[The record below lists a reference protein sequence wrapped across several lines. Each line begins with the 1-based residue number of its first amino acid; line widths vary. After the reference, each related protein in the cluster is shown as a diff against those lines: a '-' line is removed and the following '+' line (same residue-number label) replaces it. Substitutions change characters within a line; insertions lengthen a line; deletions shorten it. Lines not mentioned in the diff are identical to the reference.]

1 MPAGTH
7 VRGKAGRKVTGG
19 GLFGATAPTSS
30 SPPELASLSPPPR
43 PAPHKRPLFRDEDDE
58 GATDED
64 DVDAFEP
71 VASTSALPLPPPPPG
86 LPPPPERFVS
96 FNGQTSSGISHLPP
110 PPKKKPRTSVLKG
123 KEASPAEEGEEGAGE
138 KKGRGKG
145 KAKAAAA
152 KGKGKGRAK
161 TGKEKMEK
169 LLVPS
174 VEFPEHFARLEKT
187 FKALNTVYTFVS
199 ARKSMATTFDVLKG
213 GVENLLKRP
222 LEMHDIAQIKSLLPD
237 VISFAYISSDNLRVH
252 ASSSSSSSPSEADLQ
267 AQKRQQKQRE
277 LDEAYRAGGA
287 GEEAKETRGAR
298 ETVLLFAF
306 NDGELKSENGAG
318 KIINKKFQ
326 RRAKKGEA
334 PTPPPAP
341 DATPQFSAA
350 AMTTLINKRNL
361 KFTSAVS
368 ELLVAC
374 SSHNPP
380 LDPVQLLLE
389 ATEEN
394 LPVHPD
400 ELLTEEEMRQKGVRE
415 RKEEL
420 EFRERHPDLRP
431 SMRQVLE
438 EMMRDEELWKDQ
450 IVPDGHRTFEAREA
464 VYGAL
469 DHPLSAAFSSALL
482 SAKSISPTQLYSHQA
497 AAINAL
503 SRTPSHPYGRNVI
516 ISTSTSSGKS
526 LIYQIPVVEAI
537 EEDGEATALYVFP
550 TKALAQDQKRSLGE
564 LVAAVEGLE
573 DVKIATFDGDTP
585 REDRDYIRENASVI
599 FTNPDMLHITILPQ
613 EERWRR
619 FFRKLRFVVV
629 DELHIYSGL
638 FGCHMAFVMRRVR
651 RICAAVGNRH
661 VQFVSC
667 SATISNPIEHM
678 RTIFGVDDIVLV
690 DEDGSPCGQKEYVVW
705 NPPHIDDMDPKQGRV
720 STINE
725 TSRIFRFL
733 MERGIRTIVFCRVR
747 QQCEILMKQVR
758 QDLIVDGRSDMASR
772 VMSYR
777 SGYSPEDRRRIE
789 QEMFSGQLLGV
800 IATTALELGI
810 DIGSLDAVLTVGFP
824 YTLPGLRQQAGRA
837 GRRNKDSMAM
847 LICDPF
853 PLDQHYARNP
863 DLIFSSPFQQLN
875 LDLDNPLVLEGHIQ
889 CAADEFPLHP
899 EEDAPYFSAGDAEK
913 LRRLCVERLRGDD
926 DGFYHCHPRFKPYPA
941 KAVPIRTTEDEYYTI
956 VDVTG
961 GRNKV
966 IEEVETSRAIFTTYE
981 GAVFMH
987 MGRTYLVKEVN
998 HDRKLARI
1006 EEASMDWRTRQ
1017 RDFTN
1022 IDPVE
1027 ALTIREIH
1035 GGATT
1040 ASYGTVKIEAVVFG
1054 YFKVDKRN
1062 NILDTVDLH
1071 TPPFIRTSHGLW
1083 IDVPRSALEI
1093 LLLKNFHPAGA
1104 IHAAEHAL
1112 MSLTPIFAM
1121 CSEGDVRTE
1130 CKQPEKELAGVGTT
1144 RKRPARLILYD
1155 VAGKSGGICA
1165 KVFDHIS
1172 NLIAQAADTIANC
1185 PCADGCPSCVASHIC
1200 SGANTIVSKLGALLV
1215 LDSILGRPIDIDS
1228 IPEQTL
1234 ATGVTPGGPGSTLD
1248 LASAGISAAFLRTV
1262 QERNAFSA
1270 AGGTR
1275 LEMLEEED
1283 EMPEEE
1289 RMAREAALAELMGGT
1304 RAAVMEVKEE
1314 EEEEEPEEER
1324 LAREAALAELM
1335 GGAPL
1340 AGYEDGTGGGAA
1352 LVAEGNEAYNLSETG
1367 GFLRGV

>member
-1 MPAGTH
+1 MPAGSY
-7 VRGKAGRKVTGG
+7 VRGNTARTNRVAGG
-19 GLFGATAPTSS
+19 GLLGSTSQPAPSS
-30 SPPELASLSPPPR
+30 SPPPSAIDSPPP
-43 PAPHKRPLFRDEDDE
+43 PANKPLFRRRADSDDPDASGDED
-58 GATDED
+58 G
-64 DVDAFEP
+64 DAFEP
-71 VASTSALPLPPPPPG
+71 VASTSAAPPVPPPPARY
-86 LPPPPERFVS
+86 LS
-96 FNGQTSSGISHLPP
+96 LNGQTASRVSHLPP
-110 PPKKKPRTSVLKG
+110 PPKKKQKVDKGKG
-123 KEASPAEEGEEGAGE
+123 KEAVAIEGGEGEGVGDEAEEGEN
-138 KKGRGKG
+138 GRGRWRG
-145 KAKAAAA
+145 RGRGGTTR
-152 KGKGKGRAK
+152 GKGKGRATA
-161 TGKEKMEK
+161 TGKDKMEK

-174 VEFPEHFARLEKT
+174 VDLPEHFSRLEKT
-187 FKALNTVYTFVS
+187 FKALNTVYTFCS

-222 LEMHDIAQIKSLLPD
+222 LEMHDIAQIKSLLPE
-237 VISFAYISSDNLRVH
+237 VVSFAYISSDVLRVH
-252 ASSSSSSSPSEADLQ
+252 ASSSSSSSSDDPRARKRE
-267 AQKRQQKQRE
+267 QKARE
-277 LDEAYRAGGA
+277 LDEAYRAGGI
-287 GEEAKETRGAR
+287 GEEAKEVGRSKPS

-318 KIINKKFQ
+318 KIVTKKFQ
-326 RRAKKGEA
+326 RKKKKGES
-334 PTPPPAP
+334 PSPLPAP
-341 DATPQFSAA
+341 DATPHISAA
-350 AMTTLINKRNL
+350 AMTVLINKRNL
-361 KFTSAVS
+361 KFHTAVS
-368 ELLVAC
+368 DLLVAC

-400 ELLTEEEMRQKGVRE
+400 ELLTEEEMREKGVRE

-431 SMRQVLE
+431 SMRKTIE
-438 EMMRDEELWKDQ
+438 EMMKDEDLYKDQ
-450 IVPDGHRTFEAREA
+450 IVDGGHRTFEAREA
-464 VYGAL
+464 VYGSL
-469 DHPLSAAFSSALL
+469 DHPISDAFASALL
-482 SAKSISPTQLYSHQA
+482 STKSISPTQLYSHQA

-503 SRTPSHPYGRNVI
+503 HPSPSHPYGQNVI

-526 LIYQIPVVEAI
+526 LIYQIPVVSALEA
-537 EEDGEATALYVFP
+537 DPEATALYVFP

-564 LVAAVEGLE
+564 LVGAVDGLDE
-573 DVKIATFDGDTP
+573 VKIATFDGDTP
-585 REDRDYIRENASVI
+585 KEDRDYIRENANVI
-599 FTNPDMLHITILPQ
+599 FTNPDMLHITVLPQ

-638 FGCHMAFVMRRVR
+638 FGCHMAFVMRRLR

-667 SATISNPIEHM
+667 SATISNPVEHM
-678 RTIFGVDDIVLV
+678 RTIFGIDDIVLV
-690 DEDGSPCGQKEYVVW
+690 DEDGSPCGQKEYLVW
-705 NPPHIDDMDPKQGRV
+705 NPPHIDDLDPKQGRV

-733 MERGIRTIVFCRVR
+733 MARGIRTIVFCRVR

-758 QDLIVDGRSDMASR
+758 QDLMLDGRSDMASR

-777 SGYSPEDRRRIE
+777 SGYSPQDRRRIE

-810 DIGSLDAVLTVGFP
+810 DIGSLDAVVTVGFP

-837 GRRNKDSMAM
+837 GRRNKDSLAM

-889 CAADEFPLHP
+889 CAADEIPLHP
-899 EEDAPYFSAGDAEK
+899 EDDAPYFAGSDADK
-913 LRRLCVERLRGDD
+913 LRRICLERLVGDD
-926 DGFYHCHPRFKPYPA
+926 DGFYHCHPRFKPFPA
-941 KAVPIRTTEDEYYTI
+941 KSVPIRTTEDEYYTI

-961 GRNKV
+961 GRNQV
-966 IEEVETSRAIFTTYE
+966 IEEIETSRAIFTTYE

-987 MGRTYLVKEVN
+987 MGNTYLVREVN
-998 HDRKLARI
+998 HDRKLAKI

-1017 RDFTN
+1017 RDYTN

-1027 ALTIREIH
+1027 ALTIRELH

-1040 ASYGTVKIEAVVFG
+1040 AAYGTVKIEAVVFG

-1083 IDVPRSALEI
+1083 IDVPRTALEI
-1093 LLLKNFHPAGA
+1093 LLLKNFHPAGS

-1130 CKQPEKELAGVGTT
+1130 CKQPEKELSGVGTT

-1155 VAGKSGGICA
+1155 TAGKSGGICA
-1165 KVFDHIS
+1165 KVFDNIS
-1172 NLIAQAADTIANC
+1172 NLVAQAADTIANC
-1185 PCADGCPSCVASHIC
+1185 SCSEGCPSCVASHIC
-1200 SGANTIVSKLGALLV
+1200 SGANTIVSKLGALIV
-1215 LDSILGRPIDIDS
+1215 LDAILGRPIDVDS
-1228 IPEQTL
+1228 IPEQSL
-1234 ATGVTPGGPGSTLD
+1234 ASGVTPGGPGSTID
-1248 LASAGISAAFLRTV
+1248 LAGAGVSHAVIKAV
-1262 QERNAFSA
+1262 QERAAQGGSA
-1270 AGGTR
+1270 GLPLA
-1275 LEMLEEED
+1275 MLQ
-1283 EMPEEE
+1283 
-1289 RMAREAALAELMGGT
+1289 
-1304 RAAVMEVKEE
+1304 EE
-1314 EEEEEPEEER
+1314 EEMEEEER
-1324 LAREAALAELM
+1324 LERERALAELM

-1340 AGYEDGTGGGAA
+1340 RGFENGSAGGAA
-1352 LVAEGNEAYNLSETG
+1352 LVAEGAETYSLREKG
-1367 GFLRGV
+1367 GFLSGV